1 MTGEAVALAKQLGD
15 NGPLGFATGTR
26 GVHRWA
32 WLELRECVDLGRE
45 SLRMAGEA
53 GQLWRQADVGPF
65 LAMSL
70 HCLGRDAEA
79 VDLLAHIDP
88 VAERI
93 GHRQSAALCFRIRN
107 MMDPRGTGYVD
118 EQFRFVEIDRANTQ
132 VFPAG
137 SWEMDHY
144 CFAAVAKY
152 WAGDLEAALESAQ
165 RSAQG
170 NVFWVWD
177 MTYRGV
183 LMLIQASLGDHD
195 AGGASFAEI
204 ERHAPAE
211 GERATIGYW
220 TGLSIAVEALILV
233 GELSTAA
240 STRALLDGVI
250 ETGVVVLPYTHRLTR
265 ASAAL
270 AAWADGDWEAA
281 QEHLG
286 RAEADAEMYGDS
298 IQAADIKRFRSMMLL
313 DRAQA
318 GDIDAA
324 GELLKEAAA
333 EYGRIGMPH
342 HVALVEEMRTT
353 R

>member
-1 MTGEAVALAKQLGD
+1 M
-15 NGPLGFATGTR
+15 
-26 GVHRWA
+26 
-32 WLELRECVDLGRE
+32 
-45 SLRMAGEA
+45 
-53 GQLWRQADVGPF
+53 
-65 LAMSL
+65 
-70 HCLGRDAEA
+70 
-79 VDLLAHIDP
+79 
-88 VAERI
+88 
-93 GHRQSAALCFRIRN
+93 
-107 MMDPRGTGYVD
+107 
-118 EQFRFVEIDRANTQ
+118 
-132 VFPAG
+132 
-137 SWEMDHY
+137 
-144 CFAAVAKY
+144 
-152 WAGDLEAALESAQ
+152 
-165 RSAQG
+165 
-170 NVFWVWD
+170 FWVWD

-286 RAEADAEMYGDS
+286 RAEADAEMYGDL

-342 HVALVEEMRTT
+342 HVALAEEMRTT